1 MLSFDSII
9 TTVKRL
15 TLLLLCLV
23 LLTGCAPNPTPAAPQ
38 PSATPP
44 LAPLPASSATSA
56 PAPAQSQPALPEA
69 TPTQGLPDVN
79 QSPQPYTTPTLEKNL
94 SRNCLNPGDWEPM
107 VNAYMARQGVEDLK
121 ELWKQ
126 FDEENPVYD
135 LMSSLTDVTNTYA
148 HATTNSK
155 MLLLG
160 EYKIAIN
167 RADVVGYAHCA
178 VLLYLGGDDPQ
189 VGVGLTDTTLN
200 GAWSGFAYGNL
211 RSEAE
216 MRAFIRDH
224 IGKPVLVRYM
234 VSQDPRDVNF
244 VRSGFFSPVMKL
256 LWADS
261 YFTRFSQNPDM
272 LKDNVGQPRGPSIN
286 ELMELISAW
295 PDTDVGVFLDYIIDP
310 IL

>member
-1 MLSFDSII
+1 L
-9 TTVKRL
+9 KNL
-15 TLLLLCLV
+15 TLFLLLLL
-23 LLTGCAPNPTPAAPQ
+23 LLTGCTTTTGVDLPAATSP
-38 PSATPP
+38 APP
-44 LAPLPASSATSA
+44 AAVEVTAAA
-56 PAPAQSQPALPEA
+56 PAPAPTLAPSAEVLAPADATVLPEIILDL
-69 TPTQGLPDVN
+69 T
-79 QSPQPYTTPTLEKNL
+79 PQPFVTGTLESL

-107 VNAYMARQGVEDLK
+107 VNQFLFQQDKEDLK
-121 ELWKQ
+121 ELWEQ
-126 FDEENPVYD
+126 FNGDNPVYD

-155 MLLLG
+155 MLLVG

-167 RADVVGYAHCA
+167 RPGAVGYAHCA
-178 VLLYLGGDDPQ
+178 VLIYIGGDNAE
-189 VGVGLTDTTLN
+189 VGVGLTDATLN
-200 GAWSGFAYGNL
+200 DTWSGFAYGNP
-211 RSEAE
+211 RSEPE
-216 MRAFIRDH
+216 MRAFIHQR
-224 IGKPVLVRYM
+224 IGRPVLVRYH

-272 LKDNVGQPRGPSIN
+272 LKDNVGQPRGPSIK